1 LPDAGSLKKVTGRN
15 EITMSSTLELCA
27 EMEEQ
32 AAELHRAELHRAELR
47 RKRFEALVEEAAA
60 EGIPEI
66 AARIRTDRPKPETD
80 DLSDVFTKRTR
91 TQKPGK
97 GE

>member
-1 LPDAGSLKKVTGRN
+1 MNSIDICT
-15 EITMSSTLELCA
+15 ET
-27 EMEEQ
+27 EEQ
-32 AAELHRAELHRAELR
+32 AAEIR

-66 AARIRTDRPKPETD
+66 AAKIRIDRPKPKEE

-91 TQKPGK
+91 TRKPAKRG
-97 GE
+97 